1 MTGLS
6 SIPTSFSAGNADLEM
21 LKSSSTDSSIA
32 DVAKKFEGVFMSML
46 LKTMR
51 ESMTDGEMFGGDEA
65 DIMGGIFDQ
74 YMGDAMSQSGGLGVV
89 SQLAGSGAPGSAFS
103 ALM

>member
-21 LKSSSTDSSIA
+21 LKSSSTDSNVA

-65 DIMGGIFDQ
+65 DIRGGIFDQ

-89 SQLAGSGAPGSAFS
+89 SQLTRSGGPGSAFS